1 MLKLIMSNYTVFFV
15 QIGINLNRY
24 MYMYMY
30 IDFIKKAEIASAEA
44 APAISAV

>member
-24 MYMYMY
+24 MYMY